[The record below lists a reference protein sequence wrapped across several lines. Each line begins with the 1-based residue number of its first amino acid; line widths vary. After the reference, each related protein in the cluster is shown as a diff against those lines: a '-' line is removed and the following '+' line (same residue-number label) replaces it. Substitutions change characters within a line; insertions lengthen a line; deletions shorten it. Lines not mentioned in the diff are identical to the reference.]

1 MNASSSPFPN
11 ATEARSAL
19 NLFSTLANPLPAPR
33 IWDLLRNRAVRA
45 TQEKLEFADGSSLL
59 FSHPAAPVVV
69 A

>member
-1 MNASSSPFPN
+1 MNAPLSLFPN

-19 NLFSTLANPLPAPR
+19 NLFSTFAEPLPAPR
-33 IWDLLRNRAVRA
+33 IWDLLRSRAVRA

-59 FSHPAAPVVV
+59 FNNPAAPVVV

>member
-1 MNASSSPFPN
+1 MNAPASLFPN

-19 NLFSTLANPLPAPR
+19 NLFSTMAAPLPAPR

-59 FSHPAAPVVV
+59 FNNPAAPVVV